1 MPPHPAAGVQAG
13 LIHRDRTIRGHSQGG
28 QAALFAGQQARGHAP
43 ELRVRAVAVAAPAA
57 DLGRLLTDDIGDDPG
72 VTISAYA
79 FATYQTAYAAGYPG
93 LSLESILT
101 PQGAALT
108 PRMAQCACSA
118 STKSCMQRPRHW
130 SATT

>member
-1 MPPHPAAGVQAG
+1 M
-13 LIHRDRTIRGHSQGG
+13 
-28 QAALFAGQQARGHAP
+28 
-43 ELRVRAVAVAAPAA
+43 RAVAVAAPAA
-57 DLGRLLTDDIGDDPG
+57 DLGRLLTDEQIGDDPG

-108 PRMAQCACSA
+108 PQMARCACSA
-118 STKSCMQRPRHW
+118 STKSCHAAAATLVGNYVTSDPATTPPW
-130 SATT
+130 SAMLAENTPGGSVLDVPV